1 MRGVCNPRSQECL
14 HFCLL
19 AGDWREDGAVSSE
32 AGSDDGQSEA
42 GQVRINTL
50 RDLSDV
56 TRSLVLSPVSQTQ
69 IIKFITHQLTLM
81 AQKCITE

>member
-42 GQVRINTL
+42 GQERINTL
-50 RDLSDV
+50 REG
-56 TRSLVLSPVSQTQ
+56 SLGCDKITWPVRRE
-69 IIKFITHQLTLM
+69 L
-81 AQKCITE
+81 

>member
-1 MRGVCNPRSQECL
+1 MIDGCEVSVTREARRRGECL

-56 TRSLVLSPVSQTQ
+56 TRSLVFSQTQ
-69 IIKFITHQLTLM
+69 VIQLISQLT
-81 AQKCITE
+81 